1 VIGYSRA
8 QLRADAPHIIALAE
22 AEGLAGHAQAI
33 RLRTEDG
40 D

>member
-1 VIGYSRA
+1 VIGYSRG
-8 QLRADAPHIIALAE
+8 QLQSDAAHIIALAE

-33 RLRTEDG
+33 RARLEDA